1 MERIRRALL
10 SVSDKTGLIDFA
22 AGLRAMDV
30 EIVSTG
36 GTARALAGAGIPHV
50 PIEKLTGFPEML
62 DGRVKTLHP
71 AVHAGILHRR
81 DDPAHRDTLERHGLA
96 PVDLVAV
103 NLYPFESAA
112 AREGVTW
119 EEAVEEI
126 DIGGPTL
133 VRAAAKNHAFVTV
146 VVDPSRYPEVLA
158 EMQARGGGTTHA
170 FRRRL
175 AAEAFRRTA
184 AYDAAIERF
193 FASRAAAAPEAGD
206 RKGSGAEE
214 LPAALSISLARA
226 QVLRYG
232 ENPHQAAALYGGFLE
247 RFRKLHGKELSYN
260 NILDLVAAAEAAEAL
275 APRGVSVVIVKHSNP
290 CGAAVGANLEE
301 AWKKALATDPV
312 SASGGIIAASAPI
325 DARAAAALD
334 EHFIEVL
341 AAPGYEPGALEVL
354 RKKKNRILLEAAR
367 PLDAASDLL
376 LRSVPGGIL
385 AQTADRGGIEEGDLR
400 VVTRRS
406 PSSEE
411 LEALRFAWEVVR
423 FVKSNAIVF
432 ALRDR
437 TLGIGAGQMSRVD
450 SARIAVMKARDAGLE
465 LRGSV
470 VASDAFFPFPD
481 GLVVAADAGAT
492 AAMQPGGSVRD
503 AEVIAA
509 ADARGMAM
517 VFTGK
522 RHFRH

>member
-22 AGLRAMDV
+22 AGLRSMDV

-50 PIEKLTGFPEML
+50 PVEKLTGFPEML

-71 AVHAGILHRR
+71 GVHAGILHRR
-81 DDPAHRDTLERHGLA
+81 DDAAHRDTLERHGLA
-96 PVDLVAV
+96 PIDLVAV

-119 EEAVEEI
+119 DEAVEEI

-146 VVDPSRYPEVLA
+146 VVDPSRYPDVLA
-158 EMQARGGGTTHA
+158 EMRAHGGSTSED

-175 AAEAFRRTA
+175 AEEAFRRTA

-193 FASRAAAAPEAGD
+193 FVSRAGGN
-206 RKGSGAEE
+206 RSGAPRKAADAAE
-214 LPAALSISLARA
+214 LPAMLSISLPRA

-247 RFRKLHGKELSYN
+247 KFRKLHGKELSYN
-260 NILDLVAAAEAAEAL
+260 NILDLAAAAEVAEAL
-275 APRGVSVVIVKHSNP
+275 APRGVAAVIVKHSNP
-290 CGAAVGANLEE
+290 CGAAVGATVEE

-312 SASGGIIAASAPI
+312 SASGGIIATSAPI
-325 DARAAAALD
+325 DARAAAVLD

-354 RKKKNRILLEAAR
+354 RKKKNRILLESTR
-367 PLDAASDLL
+367 PLEATADLT

-385 AQTADRGGIEEGDLR
+385 AQTADRGGLEDGDLK
-400 VVTRRS
+400 VVTRRA
-406 PSSEE
+406 PTPEE

-432 ALRDR
+432 GLRDR

-465 LRGSV
+465 LRGAV

-481 GLVVAADAGAT
+481 GLLVAADAGAT
-492 AAMQPGGSVRD
+492 AAIEPGGSVRD

-509 ADARGMAM
+509 ADSRGMAM